1 MEVKL
6 LSAEFLNQEQ
16 LRTKSKEFLL
26 KPSRMYVGIYDE
38 RSNWFIPLRGNLP
51 RNGPRDG
58 VFDTPFKSDNKH
70 LGRPGLDFQKA
81 VYITNQHALK
91 DINPS
96 DFPDNQY
103 QFIER
108 HKHQIQVAFKKYVRR
123 MATIPSYK
131 ANFKVT
137 TVLFYPKG
145 IERLLGQKVDRYGLE
160 GPKTQYQKNTSF
172 AHHSRHE
179 RTTMTEEKSLQT
191 LIQEKDTKGV
201 SAHIKAGMA
210 DYLKSDQFAAFL
222 RFSNRFSSYSTQ
234 NRLLIHRQNPEAAHV
249 ASFKKWK
256 EMDNP
261 VKKGAKSIRIWAPVQ
276 YKVKDKNGEVKLDE
290 KGQEIV
296 RKTFRLVPVFD
307 QNQVQ
312 YPEKIVSPVKDL
324 EGDLDKGKSSFESIM
339 KALVEETNAKITIG
353 QTENPE
359 VKGFYRPADDLIV
372 LRAGMGEKQ
381 TIKTAIHEIAHSKLH
396 KNDQNRYGSQ
406 DYAKNEFEAESI
418 AYMVADKL
426 GIDSSEYSF
435 GYLKNWQPNEENL
448 EALSDSFETITAVAS
463 EMIDDI
469 DSRIEK
475 VQVESVQHF
484 SPLNR
489 VRNRGKQTNS
499 TTKNQ
504 EKSSQTRRENEPN
517 HSKRKGPQR

>member
-1 MEVKL
+1 MPE
-6 LSAEFLNQEQ
+6 EQ
-16 LRTKSKEFLL
+16 FR
-26 KPSRMYVGIYDE
+26 
-38 RSNWFIPLRGNLP
+38 
-51 RNGPRDG
+51 
-58 VFDTPFKSDNKH
+58 
-70 LGRPGLDFQKA
+70 
-81 VYITNQHALK
+81 
-91 DINPS
+91 
-96 DFPDNQY
+96 
-103 QFIER
+103 FIEANLTE
-108 HKHQIQVAFKKYVRR
+108 IQAAFKRYVRR
-123 MATIPSYK
+123 IVTIPRYK
-131 ANFKVT
+131 ANFVMN

-145 IERLLGQKVDRYGLE
+145 IEKLLGQKVDRYGLE
-160 GPKTQYQKNTSF
+160 GPITNYQRPAPLSQP
-172 AHHSRHE
+172 SLHE
-179 RTTMTEEKSLQT
+179 RNDMPEERSLQT
-191 LIQEKDTKGV
+191 LIQEKDTKEV

-234 NRLLIHRQNPEAAHV
+234 NRLLIHRQNPQAAHV

-307 QNQVQ
+307 QTQVQ

-339 KALVEETNAKITIG
+339 KALVEETDAKITIG
-353 QTENPE
+353 QTESPE
-359 VKGFYRPADDLIV
+359 VRGFYRPDDDLIV

-499 TTKNQ
+499 NTKNQ

-517 HSKRKGPQR
+517 HSKRRGPQR